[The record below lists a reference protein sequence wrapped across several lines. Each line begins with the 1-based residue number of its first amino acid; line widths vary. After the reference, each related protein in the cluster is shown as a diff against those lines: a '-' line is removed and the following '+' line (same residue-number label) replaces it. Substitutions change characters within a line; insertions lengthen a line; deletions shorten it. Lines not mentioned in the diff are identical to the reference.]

1 MQREDTSTSKVLLT
15 LSKVIGRSDSTQAAP
30 EGTLPFSFGP
40 GSDYN
45 SLITLWE
52 EKGINPRELAA
63 LMGAHSVS
71 RSFTRQENGIPNG
84 GNYNPPHTKCGDSDT
99 SFSGPQDR
107 TPRSLDVSYYS
118 VTQAKKAPSGV
129 YRFDSDVNLANKTTT
144 CGEAFTEFAN
154 DKGKL
159 RMSCE
164 LRFHG

>member
-1 MQREDTSTSKVLLT
+1 LLTCSKV
-15 LSKVIGRSDSTQAAP
+15 VGRSDSTTAAP

-45 SLITLWE
+45 SLITLWA

-71 RSFTRQENGIPNG
+71 RAFTRQENGIPSG
-84 GNYNPPHTKCGDSDT
+84 GNYTLPHNLDVGNLTYDH
-99 SFSGPQDR
+99 SGPQDR

-129 YRFDSDVNLANKTTT
+129 YRFDLDVNLANSSTT

-154 DKGKL
+154 DKGKSWTSL
-159 RMSCE
+159 MC
-164 LRFHG
+164 GD